1 METSGMEETAT
12 AGVAET
18 ELQEFMEIEQDDE
31 RSSRALMLVAGVAI
45 ALTVVMAAIA
55 GWALFGGGG
64 DPGDDSV
71 DAGFARDMST
81 HHEQAVQMAGIVYR
95 RTEDEAIRGLAYDI
109 LTTQQAQIGMMGGW
123 LGLWDLPAGSENP
136 PMAWMGHEMTG
147 PMPGMATDEEVGSLE
162 TLPPADMDREFLRLM
177 IAHHKGATDM
187 ATYTAQNA
195 EEDLVRTVARSMAE
209 TQSFEITTME
219 QMLTE
224 RGG

>member
-147 PMPGMATDEEVGSLE
+147 PMPGMATDEEVASLE

-195 EEDLVRTVARSMAE
+195 EVDLVRTVARSMAE

>member
-1 METSGMEETAT
+1 MEETAT
-12 AGVAET
+12 GGAAET
-18 ELQEFMEIEQDDE
+18 ELQELMEIEQDDE
-31 RSSRALMLVAGVAI
+31 RSSRALMIVAGVAI
-45 ALTVVMAAIA
+45 ALAVVMAAIA
-55 GWALFGGGG
+55 GWALLGGGG

-147 PMPGMATDEEVGSLE
+147 PMPGMATDEEVASLE

-187 ATYTAQNA
+187 ATYAAQNA

>member
-1 METSGMEETAT
+1 LTDAMETSGMEETAT

-31 RSSRALMLVAGVAI
+31 RSSRALMIVAGVAI

-147 PMPGMATDEEVGSLE
+147 PMPGMATDEEVASLE

-177 IAHHKGATDM
+177 IAHHRRD
-187 ATYTAQNA
+187 
-195 EEDLVRTVARSMAE
+195 
-209 TQSFEITTME
+209 
-219 QMLTE
+219 
-224 RGG
+224 

>member
-55 GWALFGGGG
+55 GWALFGGSG

-147 PMPGMATDEEVGSLE
+147 PMPGMATDEEVASLE

>member
-1 METSGMEETAT
+1 MEETAT
-12 AGVAET
+12 AGAAET
-18 ELQEFMEIEQDDE
+18 ELQEIMEIEQDDE
-31 RSSRALMLVAGVAI
+31 RSSRALMIVAGVAI
-45 ALTVVMAAIA
+45 ALAVVMAAIA

-147 PMPGMATDEEVGSLE
+147 PMPGMATDEEVASLE

-187 ATYTAQNA
+187 ATYAAQNA

>member
-1 METSGMEETAT
+1 MEETAT
-12 AGVAET
+12 GGAAET
-18 ELQEFMEIEQDDE
+18 ELQELMEIEQDDE
-31 RSSRALMLVAGVAI
+31 RSSRALMIVAGVAI

-147 PMPGMATDEEVGSLE
+147 PMPGMATDEEVASLE

-187 ATYTAQNA
+187 ATYAAQNA

>member
-95 RTEDEAIRGLAYDI
+95 RTQDEAIRGLAYDI

-209 TQSFEITTME
+209 SQSFEITTME

>member
-1 METSGMEETAT
+1 MEETAT
-12 AGVAET
+12 AGAAET

-31 RSSRALMLVAGVAI
+31 RSSRALMIVAGVAI
-45 ALTVVMAAIA
+45 ALAVVMAAIA

-123 LGLWDLPAGSENP
+123 LGLWDLPPGSENP

-147 PMPGMATDEEVGSLE
+147 PMPGMATDEEVASLE
-162 TLPPADMDREFLRLM
+162 TLAPADMDREFLRLM

>member
-95 RTEDEAIRGLAYDI
+95 RTQDEAIRGLAYDI

-147 PMPGMATDEEVGSLE
+147 PMPGMATDEEVASLE

-195 EEDLVRTVARSMAE
+195 EVDLVRTVARSMAE

>member
-1 METSGMEETAT
+1 MEETAT
-12 AGVAET
+12 AGAAET

-31 RSSRALMLVAGVAI
+31 RSSRALMIVAGVAI
-45 ALTVVMAAIA
+45 ALAVVMAAIA

-147 PMPGMATDEEVGSLE
+147 PMPGMATDEEVASLE

-187 ATYTAQNA
+187 ATYAAQNA